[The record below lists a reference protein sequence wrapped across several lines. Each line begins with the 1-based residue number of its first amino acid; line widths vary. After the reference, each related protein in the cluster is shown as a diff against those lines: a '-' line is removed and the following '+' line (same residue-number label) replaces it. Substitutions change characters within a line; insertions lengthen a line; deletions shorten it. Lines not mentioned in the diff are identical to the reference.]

1 MSKSDKTMFYY
12 LGLSLLLL
20 IVLGVLFG
28 ISSVKESFGRKRQWK
43 KNLKVWRKVN
53 KCKSEGVNLAKAVAN
68 RSMGDPDPTRRL
80 NWEDEELQ
88 TSIVNEI
95 GEKCANHADDY
106 TWSKAKETGRGYAL
120 EVHADRAG
128 WYN

>member
-68 RSMGDPDPTRRL
+68 RSDAFRVNSGKRL
-80 NWEDEELQ
+80 
-88 TSIVNEI
+88 
-95 GEKCANHADDY
+95 G
-106 TWSKAKETGRGYAL
+106 GRECRTYPCS
-120 EVHADRAG
+120 E
-128 WYN
+128 